1 MNFRFICMLPRG
13 ISPAFRALF
22 LAQHLN
28 PWRAWPP
35 FLQDL
40 QVVLNMNGLATG
52 RQSHAQTQQRQSAN
66 RAAEGFYWMQ
76 MWTIKSYRPCVKRG
90 SVTFHSLVCNNSTGI
105 LVDFQNWHTS
115 PAKCFRCRK
124 TSQQTYSAREF
135 LFFFSYFYFGWT
147 TNPLSSALT
156 QLRWW
161 TGSVAGFMPAL
172 SRMHSGFSPV
182 KWPFPT
188 YQYCM
193 RGCTGTPEHASS
205 HQLVLS
211 TLSPTGCC
219 TGYH

>member
-1 MNFRFICMLPRG
+1 MKGSNESGTHVFTIKNTFVCRVLPERAKSDQQENKSQIMEMNFRFICMLPRG

-135 LFFFSYFYFGWT
+135 FF
-147 TNPLSSALT
+147 
-156 QLRWW
+156 
-161 TGSVAGFMPAL
+161 
-172 SRMHSGFSPV
+172 
-182 KWPFPT
+182 
-188 YQYCM
+188 
-193 RGCTGTPEHASS
+193 
-205 HQLVLS
+205 
-211 TLSPTGCC
+211 
-219 TGYH
+219 